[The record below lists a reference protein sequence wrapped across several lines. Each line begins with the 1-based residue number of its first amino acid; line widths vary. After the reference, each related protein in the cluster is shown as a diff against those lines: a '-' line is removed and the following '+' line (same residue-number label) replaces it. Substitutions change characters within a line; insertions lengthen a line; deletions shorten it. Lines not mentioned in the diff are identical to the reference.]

1 MTEPFPQVKL
11 PLLGIELDSG
21 DVNIFPTVAA
31 AQSYIESYDLDT
43 WQVFGADGLVFA
55 LTSNGAGQIVTIK
68 PTGERDTIKLREF
81 IQRYLDALGYK
92 ADAERAKLNTIL
104 DTITRF

>member
-1 MTEPFPQVKL
+1 MTKPLPPIKL
-11 PLLGIELDSG
+11 PLIGVELDSG

-43 WQVFGADGLVFA
+43 WQVFGADGLLLS
-55 LTSNGAGQIVTIK
+55 LTSNGAGQLVTIE
-68 PTGERDTIKLREF
+68 PTSNHDTVKLREL
-81 IQRYLDALGYK
+81 IQRYLGVLGYK

-104 DTITRF
+104 DTLTRF